1 MKKLFAFAATTVLAF
16 SLLACSENGTSSSRT
31 AFVSDIGFNDI
42 DKVLVE
48 VADSETVVFLLRHAE
63 RGEDYSRAGLLTEN
77 GIEQS
82 KSVGAKLRTD
92 EEFFYAS
99 SDYGRT
105 QQTCDGIAEGRGEK
119 NYQRETWNILAGE
132 WYEKDVALNI
142 EKNWHNWET
151 FSEMAY
157 EGGFSQGYYDLASR
171 SEEWLD
177 SLTARLPSM
186 KRVNILISHDFL
198 VAGMTIYGANW
209 QIDLRQWMNGK
220 WINYLAGIAI
230 IIDPSGNRRFITVRG
245 LETGRLQ

>member
-1 MKKLFAFAATTVLAF
+1 MKKLFAFVVATAMTF
-16 SLLACSENGTSSSRT
+16 SLLACSDSGTSSGSR
-31 AFVSDIGFNDI
+31 FVSDIGFNDI
-42 DKVLVE
+42 DKVLAE

-63 RGEDYSRAGLLTEN
+63 RGEDYSREGLLTEN

-82 KSVGAKLRTD
+82 KSVGEKLQSD

-99 SDYGRT
+99 SDFGRT
-105 QQTCDGIAEGRGEK
+105 QQTCEGIAEGRGEK
-119 NYQRETWNILAGE
+119 NYQRETWGILAGE

-142 EKNWHNWET
+142 EKDWHNWET
-151 FSEMAY
+151 FSKMAY
-157 EGGFSQGYYDLASR
+157 EGGYSKGYYDLTTR

-177 SLTARLPSM
+177 SLTAHLPSM

-198 VAGMTIYGANW
+198 VAGMTIYASNW

-230 IIDPSGNRRFITVRG
+230 IIDPSGNRRFKTVRG